1 MMHASHRL
9 LGVLVI
15 GLLAGACGA
24 RAPATATA
32 NSRDDPR
39 AQPYL
44 IGPSDVIRITV
55 WKNPELSTEAVVRPD
70 GTVTM
75 PVVGELR
82 ASGRTAADLQQ
93 EATTRARALVN
104 DAVVTVAIVEV
115 NSYRFTVAGN
125 VEHPGL
131 FTSRYYLTVSDA
143 IALAGGPNRY
153 ASTNDVTIVRNGAAG
168 KERIRVDYDG
178 ILAGK
183 TPEQDVVLHAGDAVR
198 VP

>member
-1 MMHASHRL
+1 MHASYRL

-32 NSRDDPR
+32 DTRSDPR
-39 AQPYL
+39 GQPYL
-44 IGPSDVIRITV
+44 IGPSDVVRITV

-82 ASGRTAADLQQ
+82 AAGRTAADLQQ

-153 ASTNDVTIVRNGAAG
+153 ASTNDVTVVRTGPQG
-168 KERIRVDYDG
+168 TERIRVDYDA
-178 ILAGK
+178 ILSGK
-183 TPEQDVVLHAGDAVR
+183 HPEQDMVLHAGDAVR